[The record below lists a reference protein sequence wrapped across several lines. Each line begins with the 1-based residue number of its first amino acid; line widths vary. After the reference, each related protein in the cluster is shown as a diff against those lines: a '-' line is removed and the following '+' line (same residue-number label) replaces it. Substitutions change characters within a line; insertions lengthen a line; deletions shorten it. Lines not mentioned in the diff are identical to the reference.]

1 MSHQRKAGKDPL
13 AALKGL
19 APSLLT
25 WLHVAIY
32 LYLQPVILN
41 YHLVPFVF
49 FVGLVNAYSVG
60 QIIIAHLT
68 KTEFPDHNILVSC
81 LGFAIIDSLGLR
93 LGLWASVLGDGMY
106 QVSFMFAC
114 LGLSVG
120 VYGSFVVSTR
130 ENEPAPRWY
139 LTLIARRYHH
149 DM

>member
-1 MSHQRKAGKDPL
+1 MNHQKKAGKDPW
-13 AALKGL
+13 AALRGL
-19 APSLLT
+19 IPSLVT
-25 WLHVAIY
+25 WLHVAVY
-32 LYLQPVILN
+32 LYLQPIILN

-93 LGLWASVLGDGMY
+93 LGLWPSILGDGTY
-106 QVSFMFAC
+106 QISFMFAC

-120 VYGSFVVSTR
+120 VYGSFVVSKP
-130 ENEPAPRWY
+130 ENESAG
-139 LTLIARRYHH
+139 H
-149 DM
+149 